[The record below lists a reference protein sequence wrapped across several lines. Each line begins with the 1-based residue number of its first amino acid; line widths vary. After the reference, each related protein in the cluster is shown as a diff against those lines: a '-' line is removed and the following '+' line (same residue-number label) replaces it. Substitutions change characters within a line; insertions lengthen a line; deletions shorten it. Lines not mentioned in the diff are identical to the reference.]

1 MPTVLVTGVN
11 RGLGLEFIKQ
21 YSQAGWNVIG
31 TCRDLASA
39 VEASGLAD
47 VAPNIELYPL
57 EVADEAGI
65 RSLASSLAGRAVDLL
80 ILNAGV
86 MPPRRAQNL
95 GELDQAD
102 FIHAMNVNVVSP
114 ALMIQAFRPHLA
126 ASDRKTVVGL
136 SSILG
141 SIAGN
146 TDGGLYSYR
155 ASKAGLN
162 AVLKSAA
169 NDLEADGI
177 TVVAMHPGWVQTD
190 MGGEGATI
198 TPSVSISGMRKVV
211 EGLTREDSGRFLVYD
226 GSELPW

>member
-21 YSQAGWNVIG
+21 YSQAGWSVIG

-65 RSLASSLAGRAVDLL
+65 RSLADSLAGRPVDLL

-86 MPPRRAQNL
+86 MPPRAQNL

-126 ASDRKTVVGL
+126 ASERKTIIGL

-169 NDLEADGI
+169 NDLGAEGI

-198 TPSVSISGMRKVV
+198 TPSVSISGMRKVID
-211 EGLTREDSGRFLVYD
+211 GLGPEDSGRFLVYD

>member
-1 MPTVLVTGVN
+1 MPTALVTGVN

-31 TCRDLASA
+31 TCRDLGSA

-47 VAPNIELYPL
+47 VASNIELYPL
-57 EVADEAGI
+57 EITSAEGIAG
-65 RSLASSLAGRAVDLL
+65 LAETLKGRPIDHLV
-80 ILNAGV
+80 LNAGV
-86 MPPRRAQNL
+86 MAERAQVL
-95 GELDQAD
+95 GELDQDD
-102 FIHAMNVNVVSP
+102 FVHAMSVNTVSP
-114 ALMIQAFRPHLA
+114 ALMIQAFRSHVA
-126 ASDRKTVVGL
+126 ASDKKLVIGM

-146 TDGGLYSYR
+146 SDGGLYSYR
-155 ASKAGLN
+155 ASKAALN

-169 NDLEADGI
+169 SDLAGEGI

-198 TPSVSISGMRKVV
+198 TTGVSINGMLKVFD
-211 EGLTREDSGRFLVYD
+211 GLTTADSGRFLTYD

>member
-1 MPTVLVTGVN
+1 MPTALVTGVN

-31 TCRDLASA
+31 TCRDLGSA

-47 VAPNIELYPL
+47 VASNIELYPL
-57 EVADEAGI
+57 EITSAEGIAG
-65 RSLASSLAGRAVDLL
+65 LAETLKGRPIDHLV
-80 ILNAGV
+80 LNAGV
-86 MPPRRAQNL
+86 MAERAQVL
-95 GELDQAD
+95 GELDQDD
-102 FIHAMNVNVVSP
+102 FVHAMSVNTVSP
-114 ALMIQAFRPHLA
+114 ALMIQAFRSHVA
-126 ASDRKTVVGL
+126 ASDKKLVIGM

-146 TDGGLYSYR
+146 SDGGLYSYR
-155 ASKAGLN
+155 ASKAALN

-169 NDLEADGI
+169 SDLAAEGI

-198 TPSVSISGMRKVV
+198 TTGVSINGMLKVFD
-211 EGLTREDSGRFLVYD
+211 GLTTADSGRFLTYD
-226 GSELPW
+226 GSE

>member
-1 MPTVLVTGVN
+1 MPTALITGVN

-21 YSQAGWNVIG
+21 YSQAGWQVIG
-31 TCRDLASA
+31 TCRDLGSA

-47 VAPNIELYPL
+47 VASNIELYPL
-57 EVADEAGI
+57 EVTNAEAIVTLADTLRDRPI
-65 RSLASSLAGRAVDLL
+65 DHLV
-80 ILNAGV
+80 LNAGV
-86 MPPRRAQNL
+86 MAEKAQVM
-95 GELDQAD
+95 GELDQQD
-102 FIHAMNVNVVSP
+102 FNLAMSVNAVSP
-114 ALMIQAFRPHLA
+114 AIMIQAFRPHVA
-126 ASDRKTVVGL
+126 ASDRKLVIGM

-146 TDGGLYSYR
+146 SDGGLYSYR
-155 ASKAGLN
+155 ASKAALN

-169 NDLEADGI
+169 NDLAGDGV

-198 TPSVSISGMRKVV
+198 TTGVSVDGMRKVFD
-211 EGLTREDSGRFLVYD
+211 GLTVADSGRFLTYD

>member
-1 MPTVLVTGVN
+1 MPTALVTGVN

-31 TCRDLASA
+31 TCRDLGSA

-47 VAPNIELYPL
+47 VASNIELYPL
-57 EVADEAGI
+57 EITSAEGIAG
-65 RSLASSLAGRAVDLL
+65 LAETLKGRPIDHLV
-80 ILNAGV
+80 LNAGV
-86 MPPRRAQNL
+86 MAERAQVL
-95 GELDQAD
+95 GELDQDD
-102 FIHAMNVNVVSP
+102 FVHAMSVNTVSP
-114 ALMIQAFRPHLA
+114 ALMIQAFRSHVA
-126 ASDRKTVVGL
+126 ASDKKLVIGM

-146 TDGGLYSYR
+146 SDGGLYSYR
-155 ASKAGLN
+155 ASKAALN

-169 NDLEADGI
+169 SDLAAEGI

-198 TPSVSISGMRKVV
+198 TTGVSINGMLKVFD
-211 EGLTREDSGRFLVYD
+211 GLTTADSGRFLTYD

>member
-1 MPTVLVTGVN
+1 MPTVLVTGAN

-21 YSQAGWNVIG
+21 YSEAGWEVIG
-31 TCRDLASA
+31 TCRDLGSA

-47 VAPNIELYPL
+47 VIPNIELYPL
-57 EVADEAGI
+57 EVTDTASISALADGLRGKPI
-65 RSLASSLAGRAVDLL
+65 DLL
-80 ILNAGV
+80 LLNAGV
-86 MPPRRAQNL
+86 MGTASSNL
-95 GELDQAD
+95 GELDQEN
-102 FIHAMNVNVVSP
+102 FLHSMSVNTVTP
-114 ALMIQAFRPHLA
+114 ALMIQAFREHVV
-126 ASDRKTVVGL
+126 ASEKKLIVGM

-146 TDGGLYSYR
+146 SDGGLYSYR

-162 AVLKSAA
+162 AVLKSAC
-169 NDLEADGI
+169 NDLRADGV

-198 TPSVSISGMRKVV
+198 TTGVSINGMRKVID
-211 EGLTREDSGRFLVYD
+211 GLGAEDSGRFLVYD